1 MTHAFSLP
9 SDLVLTPRPSARV
22 TCTLTRALLRRCDGH
37 ATLAEVARQLP
48 FPAALSRA
56 LARRAVTRQW
66 AAATTRPDWQERL
79 AAVPGLNVAALLQ
92 EASTLIQASA
102 TQTEEEQQ
110 RDLHLAV
117 QLLLRRKQRQMDAV
131 LDDLEASD
139 CAA

>member
-1 MTHAFSLP
+1 MTHAFSRP

-22 TCTLTRALLRRCDGH
+22 TCSLTRVLLRRCDGH
-37 ATLAEVARQLP
+37 TTLAEVARQLP

-56 LARRAVTRQW
+56 LAHRAVTRQW
-66 AAATTRPDWQERL
+66 AAATPRPDWQDRL
-79 AAVPGLNVAALLQ
+79 AAVPGLNVPALLQ
-92 EASTLIQASA
+92 EASTLIQTSA

-110 RDLHLAV
+110 RDLRLAV

-131 LDDLEASD
+131 LNELAESD